1 MYFRMFQKDIH
12 TRCVR
17 HNDGTTKT
25 TDLPLFSVFII
36 IETRKRKAE
45 SDMPSEAEEL
55 IAFLKKINGL
65 QEARI
70 KEQVVTIDNLR
81 ITIADLQVTVANLN
95 ETLDEFRRKFFGIS
109 SEKVSSSA
117 VKETA
122 DAEETA
128 EELKTTTVTAHT
140 RIKKPKSSR
149 QDLYA
154 SLPIRYVKCDVPKEQ
169 RLCPDCDTPM
179 EHLGYKFVRE
189 ELNIIEVKVERIH
202 YLEETVVCPVCREEG
217 DTTIVA
223 AKTPTPLMP
232 HSPASPSMVT
242 HVMYEKSGNHMP
254 FYRQETDW
262 KLKGVP
268 LPRETAAN
276 WYNYCALE
284 YLLPVYDYLHQEFL
298 MRDIIHVDEVPCQVL
313 HEKGKEATS
322 RSYMWIYLSG
332 TDGKPIV
339 VLYDYQ
345 PGRGGKYPIEFLSG
359 YTGMIHC
366 DGYSAYGNIQDVIL
380 VCCLAHCRR
389 KFYEAIPKE
398 RRKKVKLLDINSE
411 QELPAPKE
419 GISLDSTL
427 LPAEKGVAF
436 CNRLF
441 FMERMYKKLSAED
454 RKAMRQEQE
463 PPVWEEFWGWIDTLN
478 PTGGSKLEKAVNY
491 ACNHHETLMNY
502 MLDGRCEVSN
512 NAAERRAKTYVMGR
526 KNFLFHDT
534 VDGAR
539 ASAIVLSLIE
549 TAKANQLNVF
559 QYLYTLLLYMPDY
572 KNEPAG
578 IDQLMPWSEFIKE
591 RCSGLID
598 TETETPTN
606 RGSIPI

>member
-1 MYFRMFQKDIH
+1 MS
-12 TRCVR
+12 
-17 HNDGTTKT
+17 G
-25 TDLPLFSVFII
+25 
-36 IETRKRKAE
+36 
-45 SDMPSEAEEL
+45 EAEEL
-55 IAFLKKINGL
+55 ITFLKKINEV
-65 QEARI
+65 QESRI
-70 KEQVVTIDNLR
+70 KEQAITIDNLR
-81 ITIADLQVTVANLN
+81 IIIADLQVTVANLN

-109 SEKVSSSA
+109 SEKISDSA
-117 VKETA
+117 VKELPE
-122 DAEETA
+122 AEEA
-128 EELKTTTVTAHT
+128 APEPKITTVAEHT
-140 RIKKPKSSR
+140 RTRKPKSSR

-154 SLPIRYVKCDVPKEQ
+154 SLPIRYVKCDVPEEQ

-189 ELNIIEVKVERIH
+189 ELNIIPAKVERIH
-202 YLEETVVCPVCREEG
+202 YLEETVVCPICREEG
-217 DTTIVA
+217 DTTIIA
-223 AKTPTPLMP
+223 AKTPTPLMV
-232 HSPASPSMVT
+232 HSPASPSMVA

-262 KLKGVP
+262 KQKGVP
-268 LPRETAAN
+268 LPRETTAN
-276 WYNYCALE
+276 WYNYCSLE
-284 YLLPVYDYLHQEFL
+284 YLFPVYDCLHQEL
-298 MRDIIHVDEVPCQVL
+298 LRRDVIHVDEVPCQVL

-322 RSYMWIYLSG
+322 KSYMWIYLSG
-332 TDGKPIV
+332 TDGKPAV

-345 PGRGGKYPIEFLSG
+345 PGRGGEYPIEFLSG
-359 YTGMIHC
+359 YTGIIHC
-366 DGYSAYGNIQDVIL
+366 DGYSAYGMIQDVIL

-411 QELPAPKE
+411 QGLPAPKE
-419 GISLDSTL
+419 GIALDSTL

-436 CNRLF
+436 CNQLF
-441 FMERMYKKLSAED
+441 FLERIYKNLSAED
-454 RKAMRQEQE
+454 RKLMRREQE
-463 PPVWEEFWGWIDTLN
+463 TPIWDEFWCWLDTLN

-491 ACNHHETLMNY
+491 AYNHHETLMNY
-502 MLDGRCEVSN
+502 MLDGRCEISN
-512 NAAERRAKTYVMGR
+512 NSAERKAKTYVMSR

-549 TAKANQLNVF
+549 TAKSNQLNAF

-578 IDQLMPWSEFIKE
+578 IEQLMPWSEFIKE
-591 RCSGLID
+591 RCSGVMD
-598 TETETPTN
+598 TETETPAN

>member
-1 MYFRMFQKDIH
+1 MP
-12 TRCVR
+12 
-17 HNDGTTKT
+17 NGT
-25 TDLPLFSVFII
+25 
-36 IETRKRKAE
+36 
-45 SDMPSEAEEL
+45 EEL
-55 IAFLKKINGL
+55 IAFLKKINEL
-65 QEARI
+65 QESRI
-70 KEQVVTIDNLR
+70 KEQAVTIDNLR
-81 ITIADLQVTVANLN
+81 ITITDLQVTIANLN
-95 ETLDEFRRKFFGIS
+95 ETIDEFRRKFFGTS
-109 SEKVSSSA
+109 SEKVSGPTA
-117 VKETA
+117 KEVPDIKEA
-122 DAEETA
+122 AEEP
-128 EELKTTTVTAHT
+128 KITTVTEHT
-140 RIKKPKSSR
+140 RTKKPKASR
-149 QDLYA
+149 KDLYA
-154 SLPIRYVKCDVPKEQ
+154 SLPIRYVRCDVPEDQ
-169 RLCPDCDTPM
+169 RLCPDCDMPM

-189 ELNIIEVKVERIH
+189 ELNIIPAKVERIH
-202 YLEETVVCPVCREEG
+202 YLTETIVCSTCREEG
-217 DTTIVA
+217 DTTIIT
-223 AKTPTPLMP
+223 AKTPTPLMA
-232 HSPASPSMVT
+232 HSPASPSMVAY
-242 HVMYEKSGNHMP
+242 VMYQKSGNHTP
-254 FYRQETDW
+254 FYRQQADW

-276 WYNYCALE
+276 WYNNCALE
-284 YLLPVYDYLHQEFL
+284 YLLPVYDYLHQELL
-298 MRDIIHVDEVPCQVL
+298 MRDIIHVDEVPCQVI
-313 HEKGKEATS
+313 HEEGREATAK
-322 RSYMWIYLSG
+322 SYMWIYLSG
-332 TDGKPIV
+332 TDGKPPV

-345 PGRGGKYPIEFLSG
+345 PGRGGNYPIEFLSG

-366 DGYSAYGNIQDVIL
+366 DGYSAYGMIQDVIL

-411 QELPAPKE
+411 QEIPEPKE
-419 GISLDSTL
+419 GTTLDSTL

-441 FMERMYKKLSAED
+441 FLERRYKKLSAED
-454 RKAMRQEQE
+454 RKAIRREE
-463 PPVWEEFWGWIDTLN
+463 ETPVWDEFWNWLDTLN

-502 MLDGRCEVSN
+502 MLDGRCELSN

-578 IDQLMPWSEFIKE
+578 IEQLMPWSEYIKE
-591 RCSGLID
+591 RCSGLMD
-598 TETETPTN
+598 TETETPAT